1 MCAVLDEGVDRL
13 VVPLRWRLFG
23 LTGTGRD
30 GYIHTGC
37 INDSDR
43 EWRDMTDEKTGAGED
58 LGLIEKAFLMG
69 VGAAMLAKD
78 KVEELADE
86 LVQRGKLTS
95 EQSDTF
101 VNRLVTQAESTSKS
115 VENTVTR
122 EVERA
127 VSGMGLASAKD
138 LEEVRAELT
147 EIKAL
152 IASLRPAGGSEQS

>member
-1 MCAVLDEGVDRL
+1 MA
-13 VVPLRWRLFG
+13 
-23 LTGTGRD
+23 
-30 GYIHTGC
+30 
-37 INDSDR
+37 
-43 EWRDMTDEKTGAGED
+43 DEKTRVNED

-78 KVEELADE
+78 KVEDLADE

-101 VNRLVTQAESTSKS
+101 VNRLVTQAESTSRS

-138 LEEVRAELT
+138 LAEVRAELT

-152 IASLRPAGGSEQS
+152 IASLRPGGGSEQS

>member
-1 MCAVLDEGVDRL
+1 
-13 VVPLRWRLFG
+13 
-23 LTGTGRD
+23 
-30 GYIHTGC
+30 
-37 INDSDR
+37 
-43 EWRDMTDEKTGAGED
+43 MTHEKTSAGED

-86 LVQRGKLTS
+86 LVSRGKLTS

-101 VNRLVTQAESTSKS
+101 VNRLVTQADSTTKA
-115 VENTVTR
+115 VQNTVSR

-138 LEEVRAELT
+138 VADVRSELT

-152 IASLRPAGGSEQS
+152 IASLRPVGGSEQP

>member
-1 MCAVLDEGVDRL
+1 
-13 VVPLRWRLFG
+13 
-23 LTGTGRD
+23 
-30 GYIHTGC
+30 
-37 INDSDR
+37 
-43 EWRDMTDEKTGAGED
+43 MTDEKTAVGED
-58 LGLIEKAFLMG
+58 LSLIEKAFLMG

-86 LVQRGKLTS
+86 LVSRGKLTS

-101 VNRLVTQAESTSKS
+101 VNRLVTQADSTTKS
-115 VENTVTR
+115 VQSTVSR

-138 LEEVRAELT
+138 LDDVRSELT

-152 IASLRPAGGSEQS
+152 IASLRPVGGSEQS

>member
-1 MCAVLDEGVDRL
+1 MA
-13 VVPLRWRLFG
+13 
-23 LTGTGRD
+23 
-30 GYIHTGC
+30 
-37 INDSDR
+37 
-43 EWRDMTDEKTGAGED
+43 DEKTAMNED
-58 LGLIEKAFLMG
+58 LGLIERAFLMG

-95 EQSDTF
+95 DQSDTF
-101 VNRLVTQAESTSKS
+101 VNRLVTQADSTSKS
-115 VENTVTR
+115 VQSTVAR

-138 LEEVRAELT
+138 LSDVRSELT

-152 IASLRPAGGSEQS
+152 IASLRPIGGSEES

>member
-1 MCAVLDEGVDRL
+1 
-13 VVPLRWRLFG
+13 
-23 LTGTGRD
+23 
-30 GYIHTGC
+30 
-37 INDSDR
+37 
-43 EWRDMTDEKTGAGED
+43 MTDEKTGADGD

-86 LVQRGKLTS
+86 LVRRGKLTS

-101 VNRLVTQAESTSKS
+101 VNRLVTQAESTSRS

-138 LEEVRAELT
+138 LDEVHAELT

-152 IASLRPAGGSEQS
+152 IASLRPAGGSEKS

>member
-1 MCAVLDEGVDRL
+1 M
-13 VVPLRWRLFG
+13 P
-23 LTGTGRD
+23 
-30 GYIHTGC
+30 
-37 INDSDR
+37 
-43 EWRDMTDEKTGAGED
+43 DEKTSAGED

-86 LVQRGKLTS
+86 LVSRGKLTS

-101 VNRLVTQAESTSKS
+101 VNRLVTQADSTTKS
-115 VENTVTR
+115 VQSTVSR

-127 VSGMGLASAKD
+127 VSGMGLASTRD
-138 LEEVRAELT
+138 LDDVRSELT

-152 IASLRPAGGSEQS
+152 IASLRPVGGSEQP

>member
-1 MCAVLDEGVDRL
+1 MA
-13 VVPLRWRLFG
+13 
-23 LTGTGRD
+23 
-30 GYIHTGC
+30 
-37 INDSDR
+37 
-43 EWRDMTDEKTGAGED
+43 DEKTGTSED

-78 KVEELADE
+78 KVEELAEE

-101 VNRLVTQAESTSKS
+101 VNRLVTQADSTTKS
-115 VENTVTR
+115 VQGTVSR

-138 LEEVRAELT
+138 LNDVRAELT

-152 IASLRPAGGSEQS
+152 IASIRPVGGSEQS